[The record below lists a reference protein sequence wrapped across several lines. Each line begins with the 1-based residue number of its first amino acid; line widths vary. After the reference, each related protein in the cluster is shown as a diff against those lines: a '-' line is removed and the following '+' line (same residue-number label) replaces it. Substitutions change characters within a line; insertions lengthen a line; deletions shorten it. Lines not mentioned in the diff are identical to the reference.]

1 MIIPE
6 KQNIEFKEN
15 TILEVKSGILIMESK
30 IKNKKNIVGIINKN
44 VVINLELC
52 NYENIKLI
60 TLTTCEIKTI
70 KRGLFFSSTD
80 LLTRSLKR
88 IDQLEKLLLIRDIK
102 KSEEK
107 LKEFLLYL
115 SLIIGLKKDK
125 HIYLNLK
132 EFNFTHKIIG
142 NSISSTRVTVTRN
155 LKILEKKGW
164 LKFKKKGI
172 LIPFKDN

>member
-30 IKNKKNIVGIINKN
+30 IKNKKNIVGIINEN

-52 NYENIKLI
+52 NYKNIKLI
-60 TLTTCEIKTI
+60 ALTICEIKTI
-70 KRGLFFSSTD
+70 ERGLFFSSSE
-80 LLTRSLKR
+80 LLTKSLKR
-88 IDQLEKLLLIRDIK
+88 IDQLEKLLLISDIK

-107 LKEFLLYL
+107 
-115 SLIIGLKKDK
+115 
-125 HIYLNLK
+125 LK

-164 LKFKKKGI
+164 LKFEKKGI

>member
-6 KQNIEFKEN
+6 KQNIVFKEN

-30 IKNKKNIVGIINKN
+30 IKNKKNIVGIINEN

-52 NYENIKLI
+52 NYKNIKLI
-60 TLTTCEIKTI
+60 ALTNCEIKTI

-80 LLTRSLKR
+80 LLAKSLKR

-107 LKEFLLYL
+107 
-115 SLIIGLKKDK
+115 
-125 HIYLNLK
+125 LK

-164 LKFKKKGI
+164 LKFEKKGI

>member
-6 KQNIEFKEN
+6 KQNIDFNNN

-30 IKNKKNIVGIINKN
+30 IKNKKNIVGIINEN
-44 VVINLELC
+44 DVINLTLC

-60 TLTTCEIKTI
+60 ALTNCEIKTI
-70 KRGLFFSSTD
+70 KRGIFFSSTD

-107 LKEFLLYL
+107 LCLL
-115 SLIIGLKKDK
+115 
-125 HIYLNLK
+125 
-132 EFNFTHKIIG
+132 
-142 NSISSTRVTVTRN
+142 
-155 LKILEKKGW
+155 
-164 LKFKKKGI
+164 
-172 LIPFKDN
+172 

>member
-30 IKNKKNIVGIINKN
+30 IKNKKNIVGIINEN

-52 NYENIKLI
+52 NHKTIKLFA
-60 TLTTCEIKTI
+60 LTICEIKII
-70 KRGLFFSSTD
+70 KRGVFFSSTD
-80 LLTRSLKR
+80 LLTKSLKR

-107 LKEFLLYL
+107 LKEF
-115 SLIIGLKKDK
+115 
-125 HIYLNLK
+125 NL
-132 EFNFTHKIIG
+132 THKIIG

-164 LKFKKKGI
+164 LKFEKKGI